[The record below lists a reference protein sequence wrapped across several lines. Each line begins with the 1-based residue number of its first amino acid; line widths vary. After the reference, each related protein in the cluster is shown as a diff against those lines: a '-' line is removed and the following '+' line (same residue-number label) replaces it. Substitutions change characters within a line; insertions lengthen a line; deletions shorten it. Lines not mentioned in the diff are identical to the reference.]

1 MRLRFKQNDWPDGHR
16 LAATIQFRFPECQKI
31 ELSALI
37 GRASVHGLQLLEDC
51 LQWDPDKRPT
61 AQQALKYP
69 FFQIIKRVTDTV
81 HTIPLTTSHISQQ
94 QQQSSIQSHHHQST
108 IPNGRTSNMSFASLD
123 NDDNKFT
130 GDSEFVRTYGVA
142 SHTTIYPSNGI
153 KQIVLENNRR
163 NSISNNNNNNR
174 NSSENANSNANDL
187 AEDTIKSMNIENGIN
202 FSLFKGAFN
211 NSSAL
216 NNHHQPERSLDTSE
230 NVSQPIGYN
239 SLNSRVNNASLSDS
253 NKMIPN
259 QIANYRDAVDVG
271 SAISSSTITQTSR
284 DSPMPN
290 SNAFTGN
297 VRQNGSAITTA
308 RIQTNDTLQSAS
320 NHRHHAPL
328 NGYAND
334 MKSVNNELFNGFESR
349 RGSRSKIDENP
360 FFKEKISDIFVN
372 RIVGGGAGAPN
383 GKLYNGNNGSLHNS
397 MMYANPP
404 LDATSNEYRQ
414 KNKAFF
420 LHDANKPTI
429 DDSIYANA
437 DAKVYNIFSKQRLA
451 KSFTQDKSK
460 NAGGGGGGGGEQNSY
475 LAMKLPTVAPPIKQ
489 QTQKM
494 TQTKAQPSW
503 DSFEDDE
510 LAKILG

>member
-1 MRLRFKQNDWPDGHR
+1 
-16 LAATIQFRFPECQKI
+16 
-31 ELSALI
+31 
-37 GRASVHGLQLLEDC
+37 
-51 LQWDPDKRPT
+51 
-61 AQQALKYP
+61 
-69 FFQIIKRVTDTV
+69 
-81 HTIPLTTSHISQQ
+81 
-94 QQQSSIQSHHHQST
+94 
-108 IPNGRTSNMSFASLD
+108 MSFASLD
-123 NDDNKFT
+123 NADNKFT
-130 GDSEFVRTYGVA
+130 GDSEFVRNYGVA

-163 NSISNNNNNNR
+163 NSINNNNNR
-174 NSSENANSNANDL
+174 NSSDNTNSNANDFD
-187 AEDTIKSMNIENGIN
+187 ADTIKSMNIENGIN
-202 FSLFKGAFN
+202 FSLFNGAFN
-211 NSSAL
+211 NPSAL

-239 SLNSRVNNASLSDS
+239 SLNGGINNANQNNS
-253 NKMIPN
+253 NKMKSMN
-259 QIANYRDAVDVG
+259 QIANYRDAIDVG
-271 SAISSSTITQTSR
+271 TAISSSTITQTSR

-320 NHRHHAPL
+320 NHRHHALL
-328 NGYAND
+328 NGYAHD
-334 MKSVNNELFNGFESR
+334 MKSMSNELFNGYESR

-372 RIVGGGAGAPN
+372 RIVGGSTGAPH
-383 GKLYNGNNGSLHNS
+383 GKLYNGNNGSIHNH
-397 MMYANPP
+397 MMYANQP
-404 LDATSNEYRQ
+404 LDATSIEYKQ
-414 KNKAFF
+414 KNKAFY
-420 LHDANKPTI
+420 LHDANKPTV
-429 DDSIYANA
+429 DDTIYANA

-460 NAGGGGGGGGEQNSY
+460 ITGGGGGAGEQNSY

-489 QTQKM
+489 QTQKP
-494 TQTKAQPSW
+494 TQPSW